1 MLFRSGADN
10 IDGGTGNN
18 TASYVGSAA
27 AVTVNLTTGVNTGG
41 DAAGDILTN
50 IQNLTGS
57 ANADALT
64 GNTSAN
70 IFIGG
75 AGADVLTGG
84 AGADDFVYL
93 AVANSA
99 ASVAA
104 NTTVTFDSIT
114 DFTAGTDNINIAAI
128 NTVLTGGAA
137 ATGVTVTT
145 LTTAAGS
152 LADTTIANFA
162 ELVVAVD
169 NLGLTASA
177 AGAAGAAT
185 GIQAYV
191 INLTGNTGAL
201 GTGTYLLINN
211 ADAVMTAADVMI
223 AWTGT
228 SQAPVG
234 GTDFIL
240 A

>member
-1 MLFRSGADN
+1 M
-10 IDGGTGNN
+10 
-18 TASYVGSAA
+18 
-27 AVTVNLTTGVNTGG
+27 
-41 DAAGDILTN
+41 
-50 IQNLTGS
+50 
-57 ANADALT
+57 
-64 GNTSAN
+64 
-70 IFIGG
+70 
-75 AGADVLTGG
+75 
-84 AGADDFVYL
+84 
-93 AVANSA
+93 
-99 ASVAA
+99 
-104 NTTVTFDSIT
+104 
-114 DFTAGTDNINIAAI
+114 
-128 NTVLTGGAA
+128 
-137 ATGVTVTT
+137 
-145 LTTAAGS
+145 
-152 LADTTIANFA
+152 
-162 ELVVAVD
+162 VAVD